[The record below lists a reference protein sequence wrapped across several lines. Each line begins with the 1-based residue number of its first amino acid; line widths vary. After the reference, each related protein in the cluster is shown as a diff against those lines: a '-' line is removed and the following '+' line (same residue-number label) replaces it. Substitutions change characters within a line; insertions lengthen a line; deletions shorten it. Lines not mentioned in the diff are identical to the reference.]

1 MSVRDTEAS
10 VQYIPRRAEKR
21 IKNGEGSDVM
31 PVDEIEEHR
40 RHRQRSGSMRSVDH
54 PEGSVFSRQPVK
66 SPLEVRLIFLAVLLT
81 LVLLALVGVIGF
93 LMFLNRGV
101 SLRMSIAERRMAA
114 GNCVTPECVRSAAR
128 VLDSIDTKKKPCD
141 DFFEFACGSWIE
153 SNPIPDTLSSWDQF
167 RVLRDQ
173 LLRNLRGLLER
184 NSTAKEPL
192 PVAQAKALYRT
203 CLDTA
208 RMEALGVEP
217 MLKVLRRLGLPA
229 GPPGD
234 AGHAVAA
241 DFDPLTTVAKSQ
253 RVLGLSLFVGFYVS
267 EDLRNTSRNVM
278 VLDQVSPGFNERY
291 LLDPVRFSTE
301 VREYRIYLEDM
312 VRVQM
317 ARISSATTAQ
327 AAFNS
332 PEVKKAAS
340 TFADEILAFSTSL
353 AKIITTSEQR
363 RDVNSLFHELRANE
377 LQNLTDAQVE
387 ESATG
392 EGMRIDWVKYLTK
405 VMENTDVKLDFNKD
419 FLVVLDAT
427 YLQKL
432 ANLLSR
438 TKRSTIIRYLWWS
451 IFSTLAPLTVQDF
464 RDLGFRFSQ
473 RVLGLSQRS
482 PRWKGCTGNVNS
494 NFGMAVSYL
503 YVQEYFQEKKR
514 EKALEMVNDVRHAF
528 EEIVKE
534 LQWMDAG
541 TKARTLEK
549 LEAMRPFIGFPGWLL
564 SPGELEAYYGGA
576 EVIEGELFETYIRLS
591 EASLKRALEDIRR
604 TSDKDRWITAATT
617 VNAFY
622 SPILNSV
629 TFPAGILQPPFYG
642 LGLES
647 LNYGAIGAIM
657 GHELTHGFDD
667 QGRRYDK
674 DGNLRMWWSRE
685 TLVEYQKRVQC
696 IVDQYN
702 AFPVK
707 QLGGNFSVNGVNTQ
721 GENIA
726 DNGGLREALR
736 AYRKFRERNP
746 QEPLLPGLAE
756 YSHDQLFFLGF
767 AHMWCGHATN
777 GALRSRVVNG
787 VHAPNRFRV
796 IGTLSNMKEFSE
808 AWGCPAGSP
817 MNPPNKCILW

>member
-1 MSVRDTEAS
+1 M
-10 VQYIPRRAEKR
+10 
-21 IKNGEGSDVM
+21 
-31 PVDEIEEHR
+31 
-40 RHRQRSGSMRSVDH
+40 
-54 PEGSVFSRQPVK
+54 
-66 SPLEVRLIFLAVLLT
+66 
-81 LVLLALVGVIGF
+81 
-93 LMFLNRGV
+93 
-101 SLRMSIAERRMAA
+101 
-114 GNCVTPECVRSAAR
+114 
-128 VLDSIDTKKKPCD
+128 
-141 DFFEFACGSWIE
+141 E
-153 SNPIPDTLSSWDQF
+153 S
-167 RVLRDQ
+167 
-173 LLRNLRGLLER
+173 
-184 NSTAKEPL
+184 
-192 PVAQAKALYRT
+192 
-203 CLDTA
+203 
-208 RMEALGVEP
+208 LGVEP
-217 MLKVLRRLGLPA
+217 MLKVLKRLNMPT

-234 AGHAVAA
+234 AGHSIAA
-241 DFDPLTTVAKSQ
+241 DFDPLAIIAKAQ
-253 RVLGLSLFVGFYVS
+253 RVLGLSVFLGFYVS

-291 LLDPVRFSTE
+291 LLDPVRFATE
-301 VREYRIYLEDM
+301 VREYRVYVEDM
-312 VRVQM
+312 VRVQLV
-317 ARISSATTAQ
+317 RIPQSSNVIAPSIDA
-327 AAFNS
+327 
-332 PEVKKAAS
+332 PEIKKAAS
-340 TFADEILAFSTSL
+340 EFADEILAFSTQL

-363 RDVNSLFHELRANE
+363 RDVNSLFHELKASE
-377 LQNLTDAQVE
+377 LQNLTDSQLT
-387 ESATG
+387 ESAAG
-392 EGMRIDWVKYLTK
+392 EGMRIDWTQYLSK
-405 VMENTDVKLDFNKD
+405 VMENTDVKLDFDSD
-419 FLVVLDAT
+419 FLVVLDVT

-432 ANLLSR
+432 ANVLSR

-494 NFGMAVSYL
+494 NFGMAVSFM
-503 YVQEYFQEKKR
+503 YVQEYFNEKKR
-514 EKALEMVNDVRHAF
+514 EKVESPYDLLIGGSQYDCFVTKALEMVNDVRGAF

-534 LQWMDAG
+534 LQWMDEG
-541 TKARTLEK
+541 TKGRTLEK

-564 SPGELEAYYGGA
+564 TPGELEAYYEGA

-591 EASLKRALEDIRR
+591 EASLRRALEDIRR

-674 DGNLRMWWSRE
+674 NGNLRMWWSRE
-685 TLVEYQKRVQC
+685 TLVEYERRVKC
-696 IVDQYN
+696 IVDQYD
-702 AFPVK
+702 AYPVK
-707 QLGGNFSVNGVNTQ
+707 QLGGNFTVNGVNTQ

-726 DNGGLREALR
+726 DNGGLREAYR
-736 AYRKFRERNP
+736 AYQKFRARHP

-756 YSHDQLFFLGF
+756 YTHEQLFFLGF
-767 AHMWCGHATN
+767 AHMWCGHATD

-796 IGTLSNMKEFSE
+796 MGTLSNMKEFAE

-817 MNPPNKCILW
+817 MNPKNKCILW